1 MRFIV
6 ALTACA
12 LAGVA
17 LTQDTGTSTCEIS
30 TIYVPVPGPTATVTV
45 SSVEASPQAESSA
58 SITTTNTALFTYTN
72 FVTVAPSGSAS
83 EYYFSAS
90 EGTTTWLNSNAP
102 PAYGSYV
109 VGTTSVTVMPTP
121 TITIVFTETA
131 TASATLSD
139 SSSVVFAIGSANS
152 DVTTTLHA
160 TSFVTLV
167 QTSVNTLTM
176 THSPSSSFGP
186 TYSGI
191 GTSGWNM
198 TSETMG
204 TTTLTAA
211 PVTLTEE
218 LQSAATS
225 PAEVNSTLHLTATVR
240 IPVTIKQSA
249 ISSALANATIATST
263 TSAPSTTETFDL
275 SSALSSLHA
284 GDASSFLSSLA
295 LASATKYGATAP
307 TAASNITEAAP
318 VGKTS
323 PSSFPAMY
331 PSKPTYGV
339 TQVNSTSAGAI
350 VASATSSSASYATT
364 TSASNATTMVSSSSS
379 TMMPTM
385 ANTTSSSS
393 VEAAPSSAAVMTLV
407 TSTTLAAYQ
416 TSEKTSS
423 GTTSTSSASGST
435 TAPAMNSSSS
445 ALGLSKTTSSS
456 ATASMSSVMNAT
468 TMSVSTVSSSTSSS
482 TAPTPTACGES
493 GNFTINF
500 DDEPMFT
507 PSDNA
512 TFQAPPVFN
521 PYHHLYYANG
531 FSYVP
536 PPTVP
541 FPPNS
546 PPRLAMYLS
555 NDTGDIGSPNAGG
568 MKAGE
573 LGAGPRGATDAYWID
588 AWSVYLGCDNEGP
601 TDCTMV
607 LSGYRWDTATGQ
619 ETLHVQQN
627 ATLSPCPGY
636 IDCHLQH
643 VVLDSGFTSLT
654 GFQIQAFVNETVD
667 RTYFMDDL
675 AMGWSNNT
683 CAAGLLR
690 ISSRK

>member
-45 SSVEASPQAESSA
+45 SSVEASPQAESFA

-90 EGTTTWLNSNAP
+90 KGTTTWLNGNAP

-109 VGTTSVTVMPTP
+109 VGTTSVIVMPTP
-121 TITIVFTETA
+121 TITIVVTETA

-307 TAASNITEAAP
+307 TAA
-318 VGKTS
+318 
-323 PSSFPAMY
+323 
-331 PSKPTYGV
+331 
-339 TQVNSTSAGAI
+339 
-350 VASATSSSASYATT
+350 
-364 TSASNATTMVSSSSS
+364 
-379 TMMPTM
+379 
-385 ANTTSSSS
+385 
-393 VEAAPSSAAVMTLV
+393 
-407 TSTTLAAYQ
+407 
-416 TSEKTSS
+416 
-423 GTTSTSSASGST
+423 
-435 TAPAMNSSSS
+435 
-445 ALGLSKTTSSS
+445 
-456 ATASMSSVMNAT
+456 
-468 TMSVSTVSSSTSSS
+468 
-482 TAPTPTACGES
+482 
-493 GNFTINF
+493 
-500 DDEPMFT
+500 
-507 PSDNA
+507 
-512 TFQAPPVFN
+512 PPVFN

-541 FPPNS
+541 FPPSS